1 MFLRVGICL
10 KVVDS
15 IWNPMKK
22 GEETKKNPEGR
33 GLPNSTYTGKFLTP
47 KRKYPGV
54 WCGTKCVLWR
64 NRGHGFLAVVYLC
77 SHCWFA
83 DSHFPF

>member
-22 GEETKKNPEGR
+22 GEETKKKHQRAEDCLILPTLVSSSPPR
-33 GLPNSTYTGKFLTP
+33 GNILECGVVQSVFYGGTGDM
-47 KRKYPGV
+47 G
-54 WCGTKCVLWR
+54 
-64 NRGHGFLAVVYLC
+64 
-77 SHCWFA
+77 S
-83 DSHFPF
+83 